1 MPQEEKVSLMIV
13 EDDVHIRYLLE
24 AAAER
29 AGIFG
34 RVTSFPDGE
43 AAIAALRQ
51 SAPADLP
58 AFVSTDLSMPRM
70 TGIDLVR
77 AMKADPDLRQI
88 PIGIITSSDL
98 PNDREDA
105 LAAGACTFIA
115 KPHGLDAMVKA
126 LLSMYE
132 SCVAVGETVPRGR
145 EVSRPA

>member
-1 MPQEEKVSLMIV
+1 MPQEDKVSLMIV

-29 AGIFG
+29 AGVFG

-58 AFVSTDLSMPRM
+58 AFISTDLSMPRM

-77 AMKADPDLRQI
+77 AIKSEPSLHHI

-115 KPHGLDAMVKA
+115 KPQGLDAMIKA

-132 SCVAVGETVPRGR
+132 SCVAVSEPAARAR
-145 EVSRPA
+145 EVGGPA